1 MLVIALQRMALVK
14 TTAVRPV
21 SEVALCRSD
30 CMYGVTAVRTRILV
44 NGKVK

>member
-1 MLVIALQRMALVK
+1 MELVK

-21 SEVALCRSD
+21 SEMVLCRSD
-30 CMYGVTAVRTRILV
+30 CMYGVTAVRTGIPV